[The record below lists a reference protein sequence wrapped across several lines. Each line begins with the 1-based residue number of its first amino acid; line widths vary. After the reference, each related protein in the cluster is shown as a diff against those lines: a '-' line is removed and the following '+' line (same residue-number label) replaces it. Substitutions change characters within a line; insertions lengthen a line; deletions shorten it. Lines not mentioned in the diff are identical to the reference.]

1 LPTRILSL
9 IPRQIADAHRDISTT
24 FGGAMAKKKDDDRDY
39 ELNVEELKRLQLK
52 HGLSDAQL
60 AKKAEV
66 STRTFQRWLSGHS
79 TPRMENLYA
88 LASLLHVYPSSLM
101 VGGQE
106 LEPDPAYLA
115 RIDIQITGEVPAA
128 TAKSLYAKVSEAVA
142 KVLREADIDPMAIQ
156 TTIAS
161 VKPPPGV
168 KTLGG
173 DKRRTIMLITGTFV
187 SGKEFW
193 ILVAIKAGM
202 TDAFLEAHRKNTL
215 DYQNFTSYGEVI
227 ISGERFENG
236 LPPVEI
242 IAHVAEMYQTSF
254 SQLMRNLRGTAFP
267 DGVDP
272 FEQAQERIKALQER
286 RT

>member
-1 LPTRILSL
+1 
-9 IPRQIADAHRDISTT
+9 
-24 FGGAMAKKKDDDRDY
+24 MAKKKKDTDRNY
-39 ELNVEELKRLQLK
+39 ELNVEELKRLQNK
-52 HGLSDAQL
+52 HGLTDIQVARKL
-60 AKKAEV
+60 GIVK
-66 STRTFQRWLSGHS
+66 RTFERWLNGSI
-79 TPRMENLYA
+79 TPQMENLYA

-106 LEPDPAYLA
+106 LEPDPPYLA

-173 DKRRTIMLITGTFV
+173 DKRRTIMLVTGTFV

-202 TDAFLEAHRKNTL
+202 MDAFLEAHRKNAL
-215 DYQNFTSYGEVI
+215 DYQDFTPYGEI
-227 ISGERFENG
+227 IVSGERFEHG

-242 IAHVAEMYQTSF
+242 IAHVAEMYHTSF
-254 SQLMRNLRGTAFP
+254 SQLMRHLRGTAFP

-272 FEQAQERIKALQER
+272 FEQAQEQIKALQER
-286 RT
+286 RP